1 MRKVKFRAWDIEN
14 LTMVYQ
20 NNEEYL
26 IGYDGV
32 DLYLAKEECFGGDL
46 EWGTVEKAE
55 FMQYTGLNDKNSKEI
70 YEGDIVNWDKW
81 DGHNLEKEKL
91 KIIWITEEAGFYGI
105 GTNDKTRI
113 ISLINSRVGLE
124 VIGNIYENP
133 ELI

>member
-1 MRKVKFRAWDIEN
+1 MRKVKFRAWDIED

-32 DLYLAKEECFGGDL
+32 DLYLAKEGYFGGDL
-46 EWGTVEKAE
+46 EWSTVEKAE

-91 KIIWITEEAGFYGI
+91 KIIWIREEAGFYGI
-105 GTNDKTRI
+105 GINDKTRI